1 MHSLAQQPASPLAF
15 IAEAHQSRTPTLLLV
30 TGSSGTGKTSWCQSV
45 VNFAREESWS
55 IAGLMSPP
63 VMSDGHKVGIDLY
76 DLQSDRR
83 RRLATRTD
91 SILAG
96 REAMPPGGVTVGDWS
111 FDPRTL
117 RWGNDILANVT
128 SPDLLIVDELGPLEF
143 RQQQGLQAAMR
154 LIDDWRCNL
163 TCVVIRPSLIGA
175 ARMRWPWSHILV
187 VGQDAPPGVEDDD

>member
-1 MHSLAQQPASPLAF
+1 
-15 IAEAHQSRTPTLLLV
+15 LLLV
-30 TGSSGTGKTSWCQSV
+30 TGPSGTGKTTWCQSV
-45 VNFAREESWS
+45 VSFAREEGWS

-63 VMSDGHKVGIDLY
+63 VMVDGRKAGIDLY

-117 RWGNDILANVT
+117 RWGNDILANIAN
-128 SPDLLIVDELGPLEF
+128 PDLLIVDELGPLEF

-154 LIDDWRCNL
+154 LIDAWRCNL
-163 TCVVIRPSLIGA
+163 ICVAIRPSLIGA

-187 VGQDAPPGVEDDD
+187 VGEDASPGVEDDD

>member
-1 MHSLAQQPASPLAF
+1 MHSLANQPASPLAF
-15 IAEAHQSRTPTLLLV
+15 IAEAHLTRTPTLLLV
-30 TGSSGTGKTSWCQSV
+30 TGPSGTGKTSWCQSV
-45 VNFAREESWS
+45 VSFAREKNWS
-55 IAGLMSPP
+55 IAGLMSPS
-63 VMSDGHKVGIDLY
+63 VMVEGRKVGIDLH

-83 RRLATRTD
+83 RRLATRTN

-117 RWGNDILANVT
+117 QWGNEILADVAY
-128 SPDLLIVDELGPLEF
+128 PDLLIVDELGPLEF

-163 TCVVIRPSLIGA
+163 TCVVIRSSLIGA

-187 VGQDAPPGVEDDD
+187 VGEDAPSGVEDDD